1 MLNCKIQAD
10 VIQCNYNHVKWY
22 LVYLYHF
29 YVKKK
34 GRKRKKKKVKEGRN
48 FLCRPSLSNAIPG
61 SKKQSTEKATN

>member
-10 VIQCNYNHVKWY
+10 VIQCNYNHVKRY

-34 GRKRKKKKVKEGRN
+34 GRKKKK
-48 FLCRPSLSNAIPG
+48 G
-61 SKKQSTEKATN
+61 SKGGKEFSLQV